1 MPRKKIARGLP
12 PLPSRVTFKAK
23 KHKGAQLLEILR
35 DIAIA
40 NQQEEPQVFYPI
52 REVARRLG
60 VPVSTVARVYDA
72 LEEEGILVSVRG
84 SKTLLQGLSGGRH
97 LSVLGFIGMPALT
110 SSFVTL
116 QDCRT
121 FFIRTRR
128 ELRTRGF
135 AVATVF
141 YDRSEGQNGRLF
153 SRIDKYDFDTVL
165 WHQPDRAAKETVP
178 QLKDSGVRV
187 IGVSDRW
194 FPSIRCRYEVHRE
207 SAIMSILR
215 DWHTNDAITSV
226 VVVRGIEPSAAKEEL
241 LKTSLEE
248 EGLAY
253 EFKSAGDQPLA
264 DFLSSLAADKRRAFI
279 FPSTAAALFAF
290 RAPEA
295 LAKLMSRARVLL
307 SGGPASFPFAQV
319 PDVVADLVVVD
330 WQLVAEQIVSDL
342 ISRKAFNRAQTT
354 VFEAKAHLRA
364 PLIQHAQ
371 RL

>member
-1 MPRKKIARGLP
+1 MPRKKMARGLP
-12 PLPSRVTFKAK
+12 PLPARVTFKAK

-35 DIAIA
+35 GIAMA

-52 REVARRLG
+52 REVARRLD
-60 VPVSTVARVYDA
+60 VPVSTVSRVYDA
-72 LEEEGILVSVRG
+72 LEEEGVLVSVRG

-128 ELRTRGF
+128 ELRVRGF

-178 QLKDSGVRV
+178 QFKDSGVQV

-194 FPSIRCRYEVHRE
+194 FPSIRCRYDVQRE
-207 SAIMSILR
+207 SAIASILR
-215 DWHTNDAITSV
+215 DWRANDAITSV
-226 VVVRGIEPSAAKEEL
+226 AIVRGIEPSAAKEEL
-241 LKTSLEE
+241 LKTLLEE
-248 EGLAY
+248 EGIAY

-264 DFLSSLAADKRRAFI
+264 DFLSSLAGDKRRAFI
-279 FPSTAAALFAF
+279 FPSTAAALFVF

-295 LAKLMSRARVLL
+295 LAQLMTRSRVALT
-307 SGGPASFPFAQV
+307 GGAASFPFAQV
-319 PDVVADLVVVD
+319 PDVAADLVVVD

-342 ISRKAFNRAQTT
+342 ISRKAFDRAQTT

-364 PLIQHAQ
+364 PLIQYAQ